1 MIKLR
6 SRAYHLGENISI
18 LKAIHELDYSVSR
31 TEEEFA
37 MFEIGENS
45 WIYLKNYGS
54 IVFINVKDEIW
65 RKTMGFF
72 LDDFN
77 EIDDLLSEDFEIIV
91 DPNVETMVSYGVIEI
106 PEISID
112 HAHVIALNLAQTVA
126 LDDFQFQVEDLLKE
140 TSDHSSSLVGKGRL
154 NSSRLK
160 IRKLMGRTLVLKNRV
175 AENLYIF
182 DTPDVAWSD
191 EYLTSL
197 YEHMRNDLDI
207 EKRHHGLQ
215 LNLGIVKE
223 NLDLYQNILQ
233 HRHSSLLEW
242 IIIILIL
249 FEVIQVL
256 FVE

>member
-1 MIKLR
+1 MIKLK

-18 LKAIHELDYSVSR
+18 DKAIYELDYSVSR
-31 TEEEFA
+31 TEDEFA
-37 MFEIGENS
+37 MFEVGENS

-54 IVFINVKDEIW
+54 IVFINVAEDILK
-65 RKTMGFF
+65 KTMGFF
-72 LDDFN
+72 LNSMD
-77 EIDDLLSEDFEIIV
+77 ELDDLPSEDFEIIV
-91 DPNVETMVSYGVIEI
+91 ESKLATSVSYGVIEI

-112 HAHVIALNLAQTVA
+112 HAHVIAFNLSQTVA
-126 LDDFQFQVEDLLKE
+126 LDDFQNQVESLLKA
-140 TSDHSSSLVGKGRL
+140 TSDYSAGLVGKGKL
-154 NSSRLK
+154 NSSRRD
-160 IRKLMGRTLVLKNRV
+160 IRKLMGKALVLKNRV

-191 EYLTSL
+191 EYLANL
-197 YEHMRNDLDI
+197 YDQMRNDLDI

-215 LNLGIVKE
+215 LNLDIVKE

-256 FVE
+256 IVE